1 MAADGLLGNRHISG
15 PCCPMTD
22 EDHKRLRETV
32 LAEIERRK
40 RLLRET
46 EDRPAE
52 HTAEEAEQRSVLKA
66 PDA

>member
-1 MAADGLLGNRHISG
+1 
-15 PCCPMTD
+15 MTD

-40 RLLRET
+40 RLLREA

-52 HTAEEAEQRSVLKA
+52 HPADATEDAGLPEAR
-66 PDA
+66 DA

>member
-1 MAADGLLGNRHISG
+1 MKITSDYARRFWLS
-15 PCCPMTD
+15 
-22 EDHKRLRETV
+22 
-32 LAEIERRK
+32 IERRK